1 MHPRVYIFSGT
12 WSYASRDTGISH
24 IVLTTSDHSRDSAGL
39 TYVYPVISR
48 RSGGLS
54 IGINLNPNNAC
65 NWRCIYCQV
74 PDLIRGTSPEIDL
87 QQLQNEL
94 DEFLNDVIHGNFYD
108 RYEVAIDLRT
118 INDIAISG
126 NGESTSAAEFD
137 QVIELIGQS
146 ISRFGLQD
154 KIKLVLIT
162 NGSLVHKEVVQS
174 GLVKMRSING
184 EVWFKLDSAT
194 DAGLKNTNNA
204 GISIDRVKENLKIV
218 SALCPTWLQTC
229 VFKLDGEL
237 PSRNECECYLQFL
250 SSLKKDNIKV
260 NGVLLYG
267 LARPSMQLEAPR
279 LSSVSE
285 AWMNEFADKINQL
298 GFQTRVSH

>member
-1 MHPRVYIFSGT
+1 M
-12 WSYASRDTGISH
+12 
-24 IVLTTSDHSRDSAGL
+24 LTTTDHSRDSAGL

-94 DEFLNDVIHGNFYD
+94 DEFLNDVIHGDFYD
-108 RYEVAIDLRT
+108 RYEVAEDLRI

-126 NGESTSAAEFD
+126 NGESTTSAEFD
-137 QVIELIGQS
+137 QVVELIGQS
-146 ISRFGLQD
+146 INRFGLQD

-162 NGSLVHKEVVQS
+162 NGSLAHKEVVQS
-174 GLVKMRSING
+174 GLSKMRSING

-194 DAGLKNTNNA
+194 DAGLKNINNA

-285 AWMNEFADKINQL
+285 AWMNEFADEISQL
-298 GFQTRVSH
+298 GFQVKVNH

>member
-1 MHPRVYIFSGT
+1 
-12 WSYASRDTGISH
+12 
-24 IVLTTSDHSRDSAGL
+24 
-39 TYVYPVISR
+39 VISR

-74 PDLIRGTSPEIDL
+74 PDLIRGISPEIDL
-87 QQLQNEL
+87 QQFQNEL
-94 DEFLNDVIHGNFYD
+94 DEFLNDVIHGDFYD
-108 RYEVAIDLRT
+108 RYEVAKDIRT

-126 NGESTSAAEFD
+126 NGESTSSAEFD
-137 QVIELIGQS
+137 QVVELIGQS

-154 KIKLVLIT
+154 KIKFVLIT

-174 GLVKMRSING
+174 GLSKMKSING

-194 DAGLKNTNNA
+194 DAGLKNINNA

-250 SSLKKDNIKV
+250 SSLKNEDIKV

-285 AWMNEFADKINQL
+285 AWMNKFADEICQL
-298 GFQTRVSH
+298 GFQVKVNH

>member
-1 MHPRVYIFSGT
+1 M
-12 WSYASRDTGISH
+12 
-24 IVLTTSDHSRDSAGL
+24 LTTTDHSRDSAGL

-74 PDLIRGTSPEIDL
+74 PDLIRGSSPKINL

-94 DEFLNDVIHGNFYD
+94 DEFLNDVINGDFYD
-108 RYEVAIDLRT
+108 RFEVAEDLRT
-118 INDIAISG
+118 IKDIAISG

-137 QVIELIGQS
+137 EIIKLIAQS
-146 ISRFGLQD
+146 INRFALQHR
-154 KIKLVLIT
+154 IKLVLIT
-162 NGSLVHKEVVQS
+162 NGSLAHKEVVQS
-174 GLVKMRSING
+174 GLSTMSSING

-194 DAGLKNTNNA
+194 DTGLKIINNA
-204 GISIDRVKENLKIV
+204 SISISRVKENLKVV

-229 VFKLDGEL
+229 VFKLDGVL
-237 PSRNECECYLQFL
+237 PSRNECESYLKFL
-250 SSLKKDNIKV
+250 SCLKDENINV

-267 LARPSMQLEAPR
+267 LARPSMQIEAPR
-279 LSSVSE
+279 LSPVSE
-285 AWMNEFADKINQL
+285 AWMNEFADEINQS
-298 GFQTRVSH
+298 GFQTRVSY

>member
-1 MHPRVYIFSGT
+1 
-12 WSYASRDTGISH
+12 
-24 IVLTTSDHSRDSAGL
+24 
-39 TYVYPVISR
+39 
-48 RSGGLS
+48 
-54 IGINLNPNNAC
+54 
-65 NWRCIYCQV
+65 
-74 PDLIRGTSPEIDL
+74 LIRGSSPEIDL
-87 QQLQNEL
+87 QQLQKEL
-94 DEFLNDVIHGNFYD
+94 DGFLNDVIHGDFYD
-108 RYEVAIDLRT
+108 RYEVAEDLRT

-137 QVIELIGQS
+137 QVIELIGQA

-162 NGSLVHKEVVQS
+162 NGSLVYKEVVQS
-174 GLVKMRSING
+174 GLSKMKSING

-194 DAGLKNTNNA
+194 DAGLKSINNA

-237 PSRNECECYLQFL
+237 PSRNECESYLQFL
-250 SSLKKDNIKV
+250 SYLKKEKIKV

-298 GFQTRVSH
+298 GFQVKVNH

>member
-1 MHPRVYIFSGT
+1 M
-12 WSYASRDTGISH
+12 
-24 IVLTTSDHSRDSAGL
+24 LTTTDHSRDSAGL

-94 DEFLNDVIHGNFYD
+94 DEFLNDIIHGDFYD
-108 RYEVAIDLRT
+108 RYEVAEELRA
-118 INDIAISG
+118 IKDIAISG
-126 NGESTSAAEFD
+126 NGESTTATEFD
-137 QVIELIGQS
+137 QVIEIIAQS
-146 ISRFGLQD
+146 INRFGLQD
-154 KIKLVLIT
+154 EIKLVLIT
-162 NGSLVHKEVVQS
+162 NGSLAHKEVVQS
-174 GLVKMRSING
+174 GLKKMRSING

-194 DAGLKNTNNA
+194 DAGLKNINNA

-229 VFKLDGEL
+229 VFKLDDEF
-237 PSRNECECYLQFL
+237 PSRNECECYIQFL
-250 SSLKKDNIKV
+250 SCLKKEDIKV

-285 AWMNEFADKINQL
+285 AWMNEFADEICQL
-298 GFQTRVSH
+298 GFQVKVNH

>member
-1 MHPRVYIFSGT
+1 
-12 WSYASRDTGISH
+12 
-24 IVLTTSDHSRDSAGL
+24 VLTTTDHSRDSAGL

-74 PDLIRGTSPEIDL
+74 PDLIRGSSPEIDL
-87 QQLQNEL
+87 QQLQKEL
-94 DEFLNDVIHGNFYD
+94 DGFLNDVIHGDFYD
-108 RYEVAIDLRT
+108 RYEVAEDLRT

-137 QVIELIGQS
+137 QVIELIGQA
-146 ISRFGLQD
+146 ISRFELQD

-174 GLVKMRSING
+174 GLSKMKSING

-194 DAGLKNTNNA
+194 DAGLKSINNA

-237 PSRNECECYLQFL
+237 PSRNECESYLQFL
-250 SSLKKDNIKV
+250 SCLKKEKIKV

-285 AWMNEFADKINQL
+285 AWMNKFADEITQL
-298 GFQTRVSH
+298 GFQVRVNH

>member
-1 MHPRVYIFSGT
+1 
-12 WSYASRDTGISH
+12 
-24 IVLTTSDHSRDSAGL
+24 VLTTTDHSRDSAGL

-74 PDLIRGTSPEIDL
+74 PGLIRGSSPEIDL
-87 QQLQNEL
+87 QQLQKEL
-94 DEFLNDVIHGNFYD
+94 DEFLSDVIHGDFYD
-108 RYEVAIDLRT
+108 LYEVEKDLRT
-118 INDIAISG
+118 IKDIAISG

-137 QVIELIGQS
+137 QVIELISQS
-146 ISRFGLQD
+146 INRFTLQD

-162 NGSLVHKEVVQS
+162 NGSLAHKEVVQS
-174 GLVKMRSING
+174 GLAKMGSING

-194 DAGLKNTNNA
+194 DTGLKNINNA

-237 PSRNECECYLQFL
+237 PSMNECESYLQFL
-250 SSLKKDNIKV
+250 SDLKKEDIKID
-260 NGVLLYG
+260 GVLLYG

-279 LSSVSE
+279 LSAVSE
-285 AWMNEFADKINQL
+285 AWMNDFAEEITQL
-298 GFQTRVSH
+298 GIQTRVNH

>member
-1 MHPRVYIFSGT
+1 ME
-12 WSYASRDTGISH
+12 
-24 IVLTTSDHSRDSAGL
+24 LTTADHSRDSAGL

-74 PDLIRGTSPEIDL
+74 PDLIRGSSPEIDL
-87 QQLQNEL
+87 QQLQKEL
-94 DEFLNDVIHGNFYD
+94 DGFLNDVIHGDFYD
-108 RYEVAIDLRT
+108 RYEVAEDLRT
-118 INDIAISG
+118 IKDIAISG

-146 ISRFGLQD
+146 ISRFVLQN

-162 NGSLVHKEVVQS
+162 NGSLAHKEVVQS
-174 GLVKMRSING
+174 GLATMKSING

-194 DAGLKNTNNA
+194 DAGLKNINNA
-204 GISIDRVKENLKIV
+204 GISIERVKENLRIM
-218 SALCPTWLQTC
+218 SELCPTWLQTC

-237 PSRNECECYLQFL
+237 PSSNECESYLQFL
-250 SSLKKDNIKV
+250 SDLKKENIKID
-260 NGVLLYG
+260 GVLLYG

-279 LSSVSE
+279 LSAVSE
-285 AWMNEFADKINQL
+285 AWMNKFADEISQL
-298 GFQTRVSH
+298 GFQMRVNH

>member
-1 MHPRVYIFSGT
+1 M
-12 WSYASRDTGISH
+12 
-24 IVLTTSDHSRDSAGL
+24 LTTSDHSRDSAGL

-174 GLVKMRSING
+174 GLAKMRSING

-229 VFKLDGEL
+229 VFKLDGEV

>member
-1 MHPRVYIFSGT
+1 M
-12 WSYASRDTGISH
+12 
-24 IVLTTSDHSRDSAGL
+24 LTTTDHSRDSAGL

-74 PDLIRGTSPEIDL
+74 PDLIRGSSPEIDL
-87 QQLQNEL
+87 QHLQKEL
-94 DEFLNDVIHGNFYD
+94 NEFLNDVINGDFYD
-108 RYEVAIDLRT
+108 RYEVAKDLRT
-118 INDIAISG
+118 IKDIAISG

-137 QVIELIGQS
+137 KVIELIAQS

-162 NGSLVHKEVVQS
+162 NGSLAHKEVVQS
-174 GLVKMRSING
+174 GLALMRAING

-194 DAGLKNTNNA
+194 DVGLKNINNA

-218 SALCPTWLQTC
+218 SALCSTWLQTC
-229 VFKLDGEL
+229 VFKVDGEV
-237 PSRNECECYLQFL
+237 PSMNQCESYLQFL
-250 SSLKKDNIKV
+250 TDLKKEDIKI

-267 LARPSMQLEAPR
+267 LARPSMQAEAPR
-279 LSSVSE
+279 LSAVSE
-285 AWMNEFADKINQL
+285 AWMNEFSDKINQL
-298 GFQTRVSH
+298 GIQTRVNH

>member
-1 MHPRVYIFSGT
+1 M
-12 WSYASRDTGISH
+12 
-24 IVLTTSDHSRDSAGL
+24 LTTTDHSRDSAGL

-54 IGINLNPNNAC
+54 LGINLNPNNAC

-74 PDLIRGTSPEIDL
+74 PDLIRGSSPEIDL
-87 QQLQNEL
+87 QQLQKEL
-94 DEFLNDVIHGNFYD
+94 DGFLNDVIHGDFYD
-108 RYEVAIDLRT
+108 RYEVAEDLRT

-137 QVIELIGQS
+137 QVIELIGQA

-162 NGSLVHKEVVQS
+162 NGSLVYKEVVQS
-174 GLVKMRSING
+174 GLSKMKSING

-194 DAGLKNTNNA
+194 DAGLKSINNA

-237 PSRNECECYLQFL
+237 PSRNECESYLQFL
-250 SSLKKDNIKV
+250 SYLKKEKIKV

-298 GFQTRVSH
+298 GFQVKVNH